1 MAHSTSSDASPV
13 DTKPVSVRDR
23 IIDAT
28 LALAAE
34 RGWSQ
39 FGLSDLAMAA
49 DVSLAELRELF
60 PSKGAVIGAFMR
72 RTDLEVLREE
82 ADDLSQEPVRER
94 LFDVLMRRLD
104 ALAPYK
110 AGMRALIGAIKR
122 DPVFALALNGPAT
135 NSMRYMLEAAGIKT
149 SGPLGALRV
158 QGAVMLYGRV
168 LEVWIMDH
176 DPDCAK
182 TMARL
187 DRELDQAGRI
197 MGRVEQVVGR
207 TSPLRALCRRVGD
220 GARARRRA
228 MRDSDHA
235 AHA

>member
-1 MAHSTSSDASPV
+1 MMVHPSSTDENPLSA
-13 DTKPVSVRDR
+13 RDR
-23 IIDAT
+23 VIDAT

-39 FGLSDLAMAA
+39 FGLSELAQAA
-49 DVSLAELRELF
+49 GVSLAELRTLF

-72 RTDLEVLREE
+72 RTDLAVLGEDS
-82 ADDLSQEPVRER
+82 DDLSDEPVRER

-110 AGMRALIGAIKR
+110 AGVRALVKAIKR
-122 DPVFALALNGPAT
+122 DPAFALALNGPAS
-135 NSMRYMLEAAGIKT
+135 NSMRFMLEAAGIGT

-158 QGAVMLYGRV
+158 QGAVLVFGRV
-168 LEVWIMDH
+168 VEVWLED
-176 DPDCAK
+176 DEPDLAK

-197 MGRVEQVVGR
+197 IGRVEQVMR
-207 TSPLRALCRRVGD
+207 RASPLRALCRRVGE

-228 MRDSDHA
+228 ERAGDDA

>member
-1 MAHSTSSDASPV
+1 MVQSSSSDP
-13 DTKPVSVRDR
+13 TPVSARDR
-23 IIDAT
+23 VIDAT
-28 LALAAE
+28 LALTAE

-39 FGLSDLAMAA
+39 FGLSDLAQAA
-49 DVSLAELRELF
+49 DVTLAELRALF

-72 RTDLEVLREE
+72 RTDLQVLGEDS
-82 ADDLSQEPVRER
+82 DDLAEEPVRER
-94 LFDVLMRRLD
+94 LFDLLMRRLD

-110 AGMRALIGAIKR
+110 AGLRALVKAIKR
-122 DPVFALALNGPAT
+122 DPAFALALNGPAS
-135 NSMRYMLEAAGIKT
+135 NSMRFMLEAAGIQT

-158 QGAVMLYGRV
+158 QGAVLLFGRV
-168 LEVWIMDH
+168 LEVWVH
-176 DPDCAK
+176 DDEPDLAK

-197 MGRVEQVVGR
+197 IGRVEQIMR
-207 TSPLRALCRRVGD
+207 QASPLRSLCRRVGE

-228 MRDSDHA
+228 VRDHDYDHDNA